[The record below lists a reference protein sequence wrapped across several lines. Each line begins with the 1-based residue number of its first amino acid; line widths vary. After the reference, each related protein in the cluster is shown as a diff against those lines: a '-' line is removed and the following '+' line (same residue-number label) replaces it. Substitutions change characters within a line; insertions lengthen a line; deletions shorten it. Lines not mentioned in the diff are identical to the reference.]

1 MRKII
6 LLLLVALLSAC
17 SSNDSN
23 GLSIT
28 SQNLSGK
35 WYLKGGTT
43 NGGSFQDYD
52 HQCSTSRDYQEFLT
66 NGTLTFNE
74 YNPACEQQIETS
86 NWVLNGYEI
95 TVTNTAL
102 DPMIYEYK
110 YVIEDLTN
118 QLLILKQTV
127 TEPGGTSINR
137 IYLTR
142 N

>member
-1 MRKII
+1 MKKII
-6 LLLLVALLSAC
+6 LLLLVALLSGC

-43 NGGSFQDYD
+43 NGGPFQDYV
-52 HQCSTSRDYQEFLT
+52 HECSTSRDYQEFLT
-66 NGTLTFNE
+66 NGTVTFNE
-74 YNPACEQQIETS
+74 YNSACEQYVGTS

-95 TVTNTAL
+95 TVTNPPL
-102 DPMIYEYK
+102 DPMIYEYN
-110 YVIEDLTN
+110 YIIEDLTN
-118 QLLILKQTV
+118 QLLIVKETV
-127 TEPGGTSINR
+127 IEPEGTSINR
-137 IYLTR
+137 IYFTR

>member
-1 MRKII
+1 MAPVKREHKNLYNHKRVTIKRHII
-6 LLLLVALLSAC
+6 
-17 SSNDSN
+17 
-23 GLSIT
+23 
-28 SQNLSGK
+28 K
-35 WYLKGGTT
+35 
-43 NGGSFQDYD
+43 
-52 HQCSTSRDYQEFLT
+52 
-66 NGTLTFNE
+66 NE
-74 YNPACEQQIETS
+74 KLFYEVIDDCNKKYI
-86 NWVLNGYEI
+86 LNGYEI